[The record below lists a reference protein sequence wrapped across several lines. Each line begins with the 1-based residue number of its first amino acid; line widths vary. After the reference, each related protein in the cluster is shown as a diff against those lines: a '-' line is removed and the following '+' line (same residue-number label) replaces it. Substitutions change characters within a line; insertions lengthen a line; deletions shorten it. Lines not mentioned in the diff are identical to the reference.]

1 MDKQDLIKLDD
12 QMCFSLY
19 AASREVIR
27 LYKPILDEFGLTYTQ
42 YMAMIVLWEE
52 DKITVK
58 KMGQRLH
65 LDSGTLTPLLKK
77 LEKMDLITRYRDEQD
92 NRVVFAQLTL
102 LGRDLQSKMVT
113 VPKQIACQVKISMS
127 EARVLKQ
134 QLDELL
140 KTFES

>member
-1 MDKQDLIKLDD
+1 MNNQDLIKLDD

-92 NRVVFAQLTL
+92 NRIVFAQLTSS
-102 LGRDLQSKMVT
+102 GRDLQSKMRT

-127 EARVLKQ
+127 EAQVLKK